1 MVGRS
6 IFDGSNNAM
15 PDAMS
20 NKDKHAKCIAMSMYD
35 AEATSQAWNLKF
47 EDAGEGWA
55 RASMSIREDMLNGH
69 NTAHGAMIF
78 ALADT
83 AFAWACN
90 SRNVKTFAQHAS
102 ISFLSPVEAGEKL
115 VAEAREEIAAGRS
128 GVYTVRVTAGDGRTV
143 AIFQGLSRTAGGPV
157 IEEENGIHD

>member
-1 MVGRS
+1 MMLSEESDKLGRR
-6 IFDGSNNAM
+6 IALQMHGREGT
-15 PDAMS
+15 
-20 NKDKHAKCIAMSMYD
+20 AK
-35 AEATSQAWNLKF
+35 AWSLKF

-55 RASMSIREDMLNGH
+55 RCSMVVGDDMLNGH
-69 NTAHGAMIF
+69 GTAHGGMIF

-102 ISFLSPVEAGEKL
+102 ISFLSPAEPGERL
-115 VAEAREEIAAGRS
+115 TAEAREDASAGRS
-128 GVYTVRVTAGDGRTV
+128 GVYTARVTGEDGRVV

-157 IEEENGIHD
+157 VEEDEQ